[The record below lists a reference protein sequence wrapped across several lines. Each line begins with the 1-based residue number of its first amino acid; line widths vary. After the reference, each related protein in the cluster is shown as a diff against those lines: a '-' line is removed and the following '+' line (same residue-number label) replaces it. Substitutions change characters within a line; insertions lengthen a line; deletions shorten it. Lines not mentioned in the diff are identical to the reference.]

1 MKSLACRAAILL
13 VVVAG
18 LAGNARAQ
26 APAQLVAVQP
36 GWSFSLAPYLWLP
49 DINTNLTYARF
60 GERLPTDVSIG
71 PGEIFSG
78 LHFALQGAAE
88 ARYDRFSI
96 LTDFIYLDTSGGRSR
111 FREIDTAGALPD
123 YVTPSLQSG
132 TSVTLKAKI
141 WTQSG
146 GYTVLAGDWGN
157 LDLLAGFR
165 LLVLSIKTDYGFGG
179 VLTGPLG
186 ENAGLGRFGSLSRSG
201 DIWNGI
207 AGFRGSL
214 RLGASS
220 FFVPYYFD
228 IGGGGSH
235 PTWQVASGIG
245 YQGGSWWAVSAT
257 YRALAFDQ
265 SSRAVAAHV
274 GIHGPMVMASFRF

>member
-26 APAQLVAVQP
+26 APTELVAPQP

-49 DINTNLTYARF
+49 DINANLTYARF
-60 GERLPTDVSIG
+60 GERLPSDVNIG
-71 PGEIFSG
+71 AGEIISG

-165 LLVLSIKTDYGFGG
+165 LLALSIKTDYGFSS
-179 VLTGPLG
+179 VPLG
-186 ENAGLGRFGSLSRSG
+186 ESAELGRFGSVSRSG